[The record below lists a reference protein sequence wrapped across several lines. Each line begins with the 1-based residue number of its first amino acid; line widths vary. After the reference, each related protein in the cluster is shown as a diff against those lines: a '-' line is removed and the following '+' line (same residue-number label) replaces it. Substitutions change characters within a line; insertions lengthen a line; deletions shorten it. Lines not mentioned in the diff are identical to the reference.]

1 VSKAQSFISF
11 LEREEDRNV
20 SKDLTAKGYKAGDTN
35 SWGDKVDGV
44 TSYTKTFRTEDEA
57 REAWERFD
65 PYLYSNKIV
74 SSETM
79 GPQRSH
85 PELKWTHEVGVKN
98 G

>member
-1 VSKAQSFISF
+1 MNRAKKILGLF
-11 LEREEDRNV
+11 EEENIV
-20 SKDLTAKGYKAGDTN
+20 QDLIQRGYRMSDTN
-35 SWGDKVDGV
+35 FWGDRISGV
-44 TSYTKTFRTEDEA
+44 RFYTKTFRTEDEA
-57 REAWERFD
+57 REAWERFN

-79 GPQRSH
+79 RPQKRH